1 MFSCWGSHRL
11 CTAMWTSLTSVVD
24 CQRQNALW
32 FLQRVI
38 SGVQIA
44 ALLSGDGVS
53 SSFYFENEIVT
64 SFNWRIS
71 CTEICHAGSVGWAL
85 EFLLSWRFFKLSA
98 GTRHPRKSSLG
109 FRIRWCSG
117 GGNPA
122 WLPKCNTDST
132 RICANMIQVDGNTE
146 AECKSL
152 FHWSIRIWRG
162 GLGSCQSYMMTS
174 AVHSF
179 CITHPGLHLWE
190 THVQTDCKPPWIFF
204 SPIHRVAVVYG
215 SRCYWKTAVGVEKT
229 CNWSIRSLLGESPM
243 QLFWGIFLIWN
254 CFSPCGSD
262 VEGLENQQPVSL
274 TLSVSSWLFMVWLVG
289 FSTRKH
295 MHPSIET

>member
-1 MFSCWGSHRL
+1 MFSCWRSHRL

-24 CQRQNALW
+24 RQRQNALW

-109 FRIRWCSG
+109 LSDQVMFRRRQPSLIAQMQHRFDSDLCKHDSG
-117 GGNPA
+117 
-122 WLPKCNTDST
+122 WW
-132 RICANMIQVDGNTE
+132 E
-146 AECKSL
+146 Y
-152 FHWSIRIWRG
+152 WSW
-162 GLGSCQSYMMTS
+162 M
-174 AVHSF
+174 
-179 CITHPGLHLWE
+179 
-190 THVQTDCKPPWIFF
+190 
-204 SPIHRVAVVYG
+204 
-215 SRCYWKTAVGVEKT
+215 
-229 CNWSIRSLLGESPM
+229 
-243 QLFWGIFLIWN
+243 
-254 CFSPCGSD
+254 
-262 VEGLENQQPVSL
+262 
-274 TLSVSSWLFMVWLVG
+274 
-289 FSTRKH
+289 
-295 MHPSIET
+295 

>member
-1 MFSCWGSHRL
+1 MQVQLVGLWNSSCLEGFL
-11 CTAMWTSLTSVVD
+11 N
-24 CQRQNALW
+24 CQL
-32 FLQRVI
+32 
-38 SGVQIA
+38 GP
-44 ALLSGDGVS
+44 G
-53 SSFYFENEIVT
+53 T
-64 SFNWRIS
+64 
-71 CTEICHAGSVGWAL
+71 HAKAHLV
-85 EFLLSWRFFKLSA
+85 
-98 GTRHPRKSSLG
+98 

-204 SPIHRVAVVYG
+204 SPHTPCGR
-215 SRCYWKTAVGVEKT
+215 GVWFKVLLENCGLVWWRPAT
-229 CNWSIRSLLGESPM
+229 TSISYLLGESPM
-243 QLFWGIFLIWN
+243 QLFLSCHIDLTT
-254 CFSPCGSD
+254 CFSPCW
-262 VEGLENQQPVSL
+262 LRRRR
-274 TLSVSSWLFMVWLVG
+274 SWKSATSFINFKAYQVG
-289 FSTRKH
+289 FSWFG
-295 MHPSIET
+295 